1 MPKAYR
7 ITKKDDDTFGFR
19 YRVGYEASALVPPVD
34 CPSCGD
40 VRPWGFCY
48 PTLDL
53 ASLAGDIVRDLHLRD
68 SGVLESIA
76 PDDYR
81 ALEAKLAPVLGPD
94 RPLSPLTGLG
104 ALWGSAEGKFSDFVW
119 SLGETTPLIRQ
130 SVYNALR
137 EAGFML
143 SAVRPELTNRRE
155 RQDPLI
161 GFEVLP
167 TARAHPSELNEACST
182 CGFAKGRHIKNVTLD
197 AASFDDSLPLQ
208 RVLERPDVVLVNEA
222 LAQFIREK
230 ELSDVELIPMQ
241 FN

>member
-1 MPKAYR
+1 MPRAYR
-7 ITKKDDDTFGFR
+7 ITKKDEDAFGFR
-19 YRVGYEASALVPPVD
+19 YRVGYEASALVPPLD

-40 VRPWGFCY
+40 VRPWGYCY

-53 ASLAGDIVRDLHLRD
+53 GSLPEDILRDLHTPM
-68 SGVLESIA
+68 SGALEPIT

-81 ALEAKLAPVLGPD
+81 VLEAKLAPILGAD

-104 ALWGSAEGKFSDFVW
+104 ALCGNAEGEFRDFVW
-119 SLGETTPLIRQ
+119 SLGERTPLVRQ
-130 SVYNALR
+130 SVFKAMQ
-137 EAGFML
+137 EAGFAL
-143 SAVRPELTNRRE
+143 TATRPELVYRRE

-167 TARAHPSELNEACST
+167 SARAYASELREACKT
-182 CGFAKGRHIKNVTLD
+182 CGFAKSRSNKNLKLD